1 MSQSPVALVAKE
13 RPRVGKEASS
23 ALRKEGR
30 VPATVYGQTDQS
42 ANLPALSVSVEAK
55 ALVQSLK
62 TPLGRNVTLSLT
74 IEREEGGTVSCL
86 AFPYRIERDPI
97 SLKVLHVDFLRV
109 DEKNP
114 VEVNLEL
121 KLVGSAPGVKLGG
134 VLVQKRSNITIK
146 SLPQNIPAFIQVD
159 LSHLTVNQ
167 SIRIKELA
175 SDLYE
180 IVTPGDLIV
189 VEVVSKGKTEEE
201 SRG

>member
-13 RPRVGKEASS
+13 RTRVGKEASS

-30 VPATVYGQTDQS
+30 VPATVYGNTATTQD
-42 ANLPALSVSVEAK
+42 LPAVSISVEAK

-74 IEREEGGTVSCL
+74 VERENGASEQCL

-109 DEKNP
+109 DDQHP
-114 VEVNLEL
+114 VEVSLEL
-121 KLVGSAPGVKLGG
+121 KLTGTAPGVKLGG
-134 VLVQKRSNITIK
+134 MLVQKRSSITIR
-146 SLPQNIPAFIQVD
+146 SLPQHIPAFIPVD
-159 LSHLTVNQ
+159 LSQLGVSQ

-175 SDLYE
+175 SSQYE

-189 VEVVSKGKTEEE
+189 VEVVSKGKSEEE
-201 SRG
+201 KRG